1 MLQQQVTMHLDLV
14 IELRITIGRPDLV
27 RQPVIATLVLFAR
40 NQIANNLR
48 RRLERGRA
56 ARLTAAG
63 LDLARLLLLSEPL
76 VVRLLGR
83 LRLLLLRLA
92 PAQCAVKV
100 MR

>member
-1 MLQQQVTMHLDLV
+1 MHLDLV

-48 RRLERGRA
+48 RRLERARA

-63 LDLARLLLLSEPL
+63 LDLARLLLLSQPL

-83 LRLLLLRLA
+83 LRLLLLRFA
-92 PAQCAVKV
+92 PAQCQAVTV